1 MEVIS
6 YFFENFYF
14 QVKTAVTLTP
24 FVKPHLGN
32 LINSTKH
39 PKNGAHGIRF
49 YTQSGVN
56 HLRLLMSSMPDVN
69 LFASIMTTDDTTCV
83 HK

>member
-39 PKNGAHGIRF
+39 PKMAHMESAFI
-49 YTQSGVN
+49 
-56 HLRLLMSSMPDVN
+56 PN
-69 LFASIMTTDDTTCV
+69 LGSTISVC
-83 HK
+83 